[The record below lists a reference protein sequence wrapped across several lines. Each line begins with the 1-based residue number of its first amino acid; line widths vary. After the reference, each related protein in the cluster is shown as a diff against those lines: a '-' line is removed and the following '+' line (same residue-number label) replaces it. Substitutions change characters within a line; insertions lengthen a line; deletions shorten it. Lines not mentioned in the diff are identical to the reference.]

1 MAVRPGEAA
10 RKWLL
15 RWRRLQPG
23 QALSEAISPELESW
37 PAIPR
42 SLGPIPRNQPACR
55 ALYWQPVAHS
65 PLPVL
70 GRLSRA

>member
-10 RKWLL
+10 GKGSPVAAV
-15 RWRRLQPG
+15 LQPG
-23 QALSEAISPELESW
+23 QALSGAISPELASW
-37 PAIPR
+37 PVIPR